1 MRSPSEITLNL
12 PIPDEKVWESFQEV
26 REIGLGY
33 LKEKK
38 IIEGEAVGL
47 LEAMESEH
55 DLTAAEQL
63 GSDEAARH
71 RVGAKKGL

>member
-1 MRSPSEITLNL
+1 MTLNPTIMRSPSEITLNL

-38 IIEGEAVGL
+38 IIEGEAVDLGL
-47 LEAMESEH
+47 
-55 DLTAAEQL
+55 
-63 GSDEAARH
+63 
-71 RVGAKKGL
+71 